1 MDWHHD
7 AVPKP
12 GVIESGPDIAA
23 LYEKH
28 KGAMYRVARSMLR
41 GHDEHRA
48 EDAVQEAV
56 ISLWQKPPSD
66 VDNWEA
72 IFVQAVKWKVYDMVK
87 SSVRMHELLVLEEA
101 TPLDAE
107 LGPDD
112 LALDPAVLVEEAHER
127 EATAIRIRD
136 ALAELAR
143 TDPEAGRVYRQVKE
157 LGRTSAEVAEEMG
170 VSDSRV
176 RQHVMRAR
184 KKLRDIL
191 DANGG
196 GL

>member
-1 MDWHHD
+1 MDRHHD
-7 AVPKP
+7 AEPKSSVV
-12 GVIESGPDIAA
+12 GAGPDIPA
-23 LYEKH
+23 LYEKY

-56 ISLWQKPPSD
+56 ISLWQKPPTD

-72 IFVQAVKWKVYDMVK
+72 IFVQAVKWKVYDMLK
-87 SSVRMHELLVLEEA
+87 SSVRTRELLVLDEA
-101 TPLDAE
+101 TPLQAE
-107 LGPDD
+107 HGPDD
-112 LALDPAVLVEEAHER
+112 LALDPAVVVEEIHER
-127 EATAIRIRD
+127 EATAIRVRD

-143 TDPEAGRVYRQVKE
+143 TDPEAARVYRQVKE
-157 LGRTSAEVAEEMG
+157 LGRTSAEVADEMG

-184 KKLRDIL
+184 KELRDIL

>member
-1 MDWHHD
+1 MDRHRE
-7 AVPKP
+7 AVAKS
-12 GVIESGPDIAA
+12 GVVGAGPDIPA

-41 GHDEHRA
+41 EHDEQRA
-48 EDAVQEAV
+48 EEAVQEAV
-56 ISLWQKPPSD
+56 ISLWRNPPED
-66 VDNWEA
+66 VESWEA
-72 IFVQAVKWKVYDMVK
+72 VFVQAVKWRVYDMLK
-87 SSVRMHELLVLEEA
+87 SSVRKHELLVLEDA
-101 TPLDAE
+101 KPLEGE

-112 LALDPAVLVEEAHER
+112 LDLDPAVVVEELHER
-127 EATAIRIRD
+127 AATAVRVRG

-143 TDPEAGRVYRQVKE
+143 TDPEAARVYRQVKE
-157 LGRTSAEVAEEMG
+157 LERSSAAVAAEMG

-184 KKLRDIL
+184 KKLREIL
-191 DANGG
+191 GTSGG